1 MDDSPL
7 IVPLAPS
14 TIPPAVGTGVGA
26 AMGAANAGFQPDT
39 EAIEVNMLFDDD
51 DVPEPSFDD
60 DVDTVDRP
68 LTPESFVMDTD
79 SVHDTENFYQ
89 EIENDMPFM

>member
-1 MDDSPL
+1 MGNGD
-7 IVPLAPS
+7 
-14 TIPPAVGTGVGA
+14 VGPHNDA
-26 AMGAANAGFQPDT
+26 FEPDI

-51 DVPEPSFDD
+51 EVPGSDPSQTPD

-68 LTPESFVMDTD
+68 LTPESFTMDTD

-89 EIENDMPFM
+89 ELDNDMPFM